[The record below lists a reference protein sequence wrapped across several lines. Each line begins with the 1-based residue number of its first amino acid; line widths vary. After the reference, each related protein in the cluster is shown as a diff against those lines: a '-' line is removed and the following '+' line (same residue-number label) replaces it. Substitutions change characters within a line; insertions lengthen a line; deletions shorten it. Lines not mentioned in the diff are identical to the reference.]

1 MDEWVFP
8 FCGSV
13 LCDDGKM
20 RPMRARFLAPPR
32 KRALRNTLPEARTQG
47 LPRWVGPMKSK
58 LSTGLY
64 ARGANRP

>member
-20 RPMRARFLAPPR
+20 RPMRASFPR
-32 KRALRNTLPEARTQG
+32 SAQE
-47 LPRWVGPMKSK
+47 
-58 LSTGLY
+58 TGL
-64 ARGANRP
+64 A